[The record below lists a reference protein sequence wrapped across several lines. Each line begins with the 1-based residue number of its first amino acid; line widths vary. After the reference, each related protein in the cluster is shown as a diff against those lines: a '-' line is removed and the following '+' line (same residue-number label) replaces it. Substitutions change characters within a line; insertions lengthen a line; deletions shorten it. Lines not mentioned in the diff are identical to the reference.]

1 MEGYGHPVYST
12 NLKCVKCSSNVIS
25 SILKYM
31 CIQFIPLTVFFMI
44 VVISRLN
51 ITSGPLLG
59 YCLFCQTYY
68 GMTVGWYRYIFDYLH
83 DYASERIQFLIH
95 ISQVITEL
103 WTLLFFKSVIPPF
116 CISEALNGIHIQ
128 LLTLVPAVYIVF
140 LVITLCVLIELEARN
155 YRPIRFIWKPFSH
168 ILKRF
173 NTNGVSGSNAI
184 IRAFATFIF
193 LSSTTIVNT
202 AALLAIKTDVY
213 SSVIPHNFTK
223 YLFIDTTVP
232 WSLHEK
238 SFVVTFAVVPC
249 LFLVLIPAV
258 LLCVYP
264 TRIYRRL
271 SQLIS
276 TRKQL
281 AITAFAEAL
290 HNCFKDGLN
299 GTRDYRA
306 LAGLVIMV
314 SPLISVIGLIA
325 WRLLSFTGLYSHHC
339 VSGYILFALSLLV
352 SYVRPCKST
361 LTNISLSYHGFML
374 GVIIVF
380 GLCAWED
387 NHFKTESL
395 ELTFVIIPLVSHIL
409 VLCWALYVLYR
420 WLRIHCCSCLHI
432 TIPGRSHFGRL
443 LLCWRSGYQSLN

>member
-1 MEGYGHPVYST
+1 M
-12 NLKCVKCSSNVIS
+12 
-25 SILKYM
+25 
-31 CIQFIPLTVFFMI
+31 
-44 VVISRLN
+44 
-51 ITSGPLLG
+51 
-59 YCLFCQTYY
+59 
-68 GMTVGWYRYIFDYLH
+68 
-83 DYASERIQFLIH
+83 
-95 ISQVITEL
+95 
-103 WTLLFFKSVIPPF
+103 
-116 CISEALNGIHIQ
+116 
-128 LLTLVPAVYIVF
+128 
-140 LVITLCVLIELEARN
+140 
-155 YRPIRFIWKPFSH
+155 
-168 ILKRF
+168 
-173 NTNGVSGSNAI
+173 
-184 IRAFATFIF
+184 
-193 LSSTTIVNT
+193 
-202 AALLAIKTDVY
+202 
-213 SSVIPHNFTK
+213 
-223 YLFIDTTVP
+223 
-232 WSLHEK
+232 
-238 SFVVTFAVVPC
+238 
-249 LFLVLIPAV
+249 

-306 LAGLVIMV
+306 SAGLVIMV
-314 SPLISVIGLIA
+314 SPLISVIGLIV
-325 WRLLSFTGLYSHHC
+325 WRLLSFTGLYSRHC
-339 VSGYILFALSLLV
+339 VLLV

-395 ELTFVIIPLVSHIL
+395 ELAFVIIPLVSHIL

-432 TIPGRSHFGRL
+432 PGRSHFGRF